1 MSDVSAQVMI
11 SAWESRGVIPD
22 TNTLPLI
29 AAVLD
34 CGISDFFSVSPVA
47 EAEADTGDTATAG
60 AA

>member
-1 MSDVSAQVMI
+1 MI